1 MPIAKNL
8 ERKHT
13 SYRRSKKRYFLPT
26 VKIENYNVK
35 IDGKIL
41 FNKPI
46 ENTKR
51 TFNSIRKITNS
62 QRNDHTASCLLD
74 YLYFSKEITRW

>member
-35 IDGKIL
+35 TDGKKL

-46 ENTKR
+46 ENNKK
-51 TFNSIRKITNS
+51 TFNSI
-62 QRNDHTASCLLD
+62 
-74 YLYFSKEITRW
+74 